1 MKQNRQGLFETN
13 SSSVHTIVITKNNN
27 IEIPKDLPPIL
38 EMETVDFGWEIDR
51 YNDFSSKLQY
61 LYNACEDCET
71 YKPRLDA
78 FLSEI
83 GIEMVDYTPGYI
95 DHGYNTADFLEF
107 VFSDINNF
115 KRYLFSSDSFIQT
128 ENDNGCIMDEVN
140 EVEEWYSSD
149 PRYDVFFKG
158 N

>member
-13 SSSVHTIVITKNNN
+13 SSSVHAIVITTNNN

-38 EMETVDFGWEIDR
+38 ELGEADFGWEVCKYD
-51 YNDFSSKLQY
+51 DLCSKLQY
-61 LYNACEDCET
+61 LYNACESCEI

-78 FLSEI
+78 FLSEV

-95 DHGYNTADFLEF
+95 DHGYDTADFLEF

-115 KRYLFSSDSFIQT
+115 KRYLFSPDSFIQT
-128 ENDNGCIMDEVN
+128 GNDNGCMDEVD
-140 EVEEWYSSD
+140 EVDETYSSD
-149 PRYDVFFKG
+149 PGYDVFFKG

>member
-1 MKQNRQGLFETN
+1 MKTKRNSVFETN
-13 SSSVHTIVITKNNN
+13 SSSVHAIVITTNNN

-38 EMETVDFGWEIDR
+38 EMETVDFGWEVDR
-51 YNDFSSKLQY
+51 YNDFTSKLQY
-61 LYNACEDCET
+61 LYNACESCET

-78 FLSEI
+78 FLSEV

-95 DHGYNTADFLEF
+95 DHGYDTADFLEF

-115 KRYLFSSDSFIQT
+115 KRFLFSPDSFIQT
-128 ENDNGCIMDEVN
+128 GNDNGCMEEVDEVD
-140 EVEEWYSSD
+140 EQYSSD
-149 PRYDVFFKG
+149 PRYDIFFKV

>member
-1 MKQNRQGLFETN
+1 MKTKRNSVFETN
-13 SSSVHTIVITKNNN
+13 SSSVHAIVITKDNNN

-38 EMETVDFGWEIDR
+38 EMETVDFGWEVDR

-61 LYNACEDCET
+61 LYNACESCET
-71 YKPRLDA
+71 YKPKLDA
-78 FLSEI
+78 FLSEV

-95 DHGYNTADFLEF
+95 DHGYDTVNFLEF

-115 KRYLFSSDSFIQT
+115 KRYLFSPDSFIQT
-128 ENDNGCIMDEVN
+128 GNDNGCLEEVDEVD
-140 EVEEWYSSD
+140 ERYSSD
-149 PRYDVFFKG
+149 PGYDVFFKG